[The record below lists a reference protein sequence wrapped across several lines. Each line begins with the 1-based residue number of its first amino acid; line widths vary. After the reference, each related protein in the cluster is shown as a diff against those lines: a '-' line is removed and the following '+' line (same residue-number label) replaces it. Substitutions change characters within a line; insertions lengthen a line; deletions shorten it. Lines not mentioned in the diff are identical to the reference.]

1 MSAYA
6 PFAPYYDGLM
16 RKAGYSQRAD
26 YLCSL
31 LAHFEHAPGL
41 TLDLACGT
49 GSMTVELAKR
59 GFDIYGTDADAAM
72 LSEAMQKADEAGLS
86 ILFLCQKMQQLD
98 LYGTVDTVICTLDG
112 LNHLSGERDLRK
124 TFERVSLFLN
134 PGGYFLFDM
143 NTVHKYRDLMGDTT
157 IAENREE
164 GSFIWDNSFDEEEG
178 LNYYELAVFLPR
190 EDGLYEKCEEVH
202 CQKAYPQEE
211 IESLIKE
218 AGMDLLAVYDA
229 YTMEPATKDSERM
242 FFVARE
248 KGKNK

>member
-86 ILFLCQKMQQLD
+86 ILFLCQKMQQLE

-143 NTVHKYRDLMGDTT
+143 NTVYKHRTVLGNHT
-157 IAENREE
+157 
-164 GSFIWDNSFDEEEG
+164 F
-178 LNYYELAVFLPR
+178 
-190 EDGLYEKCEEVH
+190 
-202 CQKAYPQEE
+202 
-211 IESLIKE
+211 
-218 AGMDLLAVYDA
+218 VYDTEQVFCVWQNALDAETDRVSITLDFFEKESGTVYRRSSTHFYERA
-229 YTMEPATKDSERM
+229 YSQEKLCALLEETGFQVRGVFADMTMLPPDPNCERLV
-242 FFVARE
+242 VAAQKRE
-248 KGKNK
+248 A